1 MKLLIENWRKFVK
14 EVEQLDELDQANLD
28 TLANP
33 QTPLATYVATLKKYA
48 NDKSFNKIAQA
59 GAVDG
64 NPRDE
69 KVSVDRTSIAA
80 ASLYA
85 TQAEIGFDDSLKDQM
100 TNPSWKPVQKAL
112 GLDGTPIIMPSLD
125 DPPPPILVFDGE
137 FILDGHHRWS
147 QVMMMNPTGIVSI
160 DNITGGGLDSGEDA
174 LKAMQ
179 FAIATVANNVVTK
192 PFEGANLMAATEE
205 QVQQYVLEN
214 ITDEVL
220 QLLVKAEKIAKPD
233 KQLAAAYVAGNL
245 KTIKS
250 RAGKFS
256 REKAMPQAGKSGT
269 SQDIVNHALQ
279 TGKVNYDAPKAS
291 DASGNAPQAKRQKD
305 V

>member
-1 MKLLIENWRKFVK
+1 VKLLIENWRKFVK
-14 EVEQLDELDQANLD
+14 EVEQLDEFDQTALD

-48 NDKSFNKIAQA
+48 NDKSFNKISQA
-59 GAVDG
+59 GAADG
-64 NPRDE
+64 APADE
-69 KVSVDRTSIAA
+69 QVSVDRTSIAA

-85 TQAEIGFDDSLKDQM
+85 TQAEIGFAASLKDQM

-112 GLDGTPIIMPSLD
+112 GLDGTPIVMPSQD
-125 DPPPPILVFDGE
+125 NPPPPILVFDGKY
-137 FILDGHHRWS
+137 ILDGHHRWS

-179 FAIATVANNVVTK
+179 FAIAAVANNVVTV
-192 PFEGANLMAATEE
+192 PFEGDNLMAATEE
-205 QVQQYVLEN
+205 VVQQFVLEN

-233 KQLAAAYVAGNL
+233 KQLAAAYIAGNL

-256 REKAMPQAGKSGT
+256 REKSMPQAGKSGV
-269 SQDIVNHALQ
+269 SQDVVNHALQ

-291 DASGNAPQAKRQKD
+291 DASGNSAQAQKQKD